1 MSEYPWNEKD
11 IRFVW
16 LSSLCNPF
24 NSFGERSIAKKYC
37 PVSLFSVICKI
48 LEKLLN
54 YELFNDSEKCVLF
67 FIYNVVSGLLDQLQI
82 FWQMSLVELLGFLVN
97 LGLLELW
104 HLMYARL
111 STGCDILVFFTKSY
125 EISLKLFGHIKYFL
139 KNKWLLFSFWMGSL
153 AKCIQLILEFLKAPF
168 LVLHYSYYI

>member
-1 MSEYPWNEKD
+1 MTLRN
-11 IRFVW
+11 V
-16 LSSLCNPF
+16 
-24 NSFGERSIAKKYC
+24 SF
-37 PVSLFSVICKI
+37 
-48 LEKLLN
+48 
-54 YELFNDSEKCVLF
+54 F

-82 FWQMSLVELLGFLVN
+82 FWQMCLVELIGFLVS

-111 STGCDILVFFTKSY
+111 STVWHTSLLHKQKSY